1 MSSNSPGQVQLW
13 LVRVLLVQFLKWW
26 KWAMNVRS
34 YVFLKML
41 LFLKILSLVL
51 NLLSQNAKLLRSGDE
66 GALLQLWRRS
76 KKPHFQSCYGKILWQ
91 RVVSVE
97 WCPGLI
103 CQASMIKRCWYIFCS
118 IFCAIEFN
126 TCSSPYNQTLIY

>member
-51 NLLSQNAKLLRSGDE
+51 NLMTQIADLLLRSGE
-66 GALLQLWRRS
+66 KGPYCSLWRRTIVTS
-76 KKPHFQSCYGKILWQ
+76 FPALSGEDFVAESEVCG
-91 RVVSVE
+91 VVSRPHLPSFHDQE
-97 WCPGLI
+97 GLI
-103 CQASMIKRCWYIFCS
+103 YFS
-118 IFCAIEFN
+118 IL
-126 TCSSPYNQTLIY
+126 LIYYSILCNRI

>member
-91 RVVSVE
+91 RVEFVE
-97 WCPGLI
+97 WCPGPHLPSFHD
-103 CQASMIKRCWYIFCS
+103 Q
-118 IFCAIEFN
+118 EG
-126 TCSSPYNQTLIY
+126 LIYFSILLIYYSILCNRI